1 MKENTC
7 KPSANLLNIPSF
19 LDIQTMDNTR
29 FIPVFNIQMIIRV
42 FSFFNFPSRSWN
54 IKLTMASNFYKLPI
68 FVWWDSTFFWKKKT
82 NKRGALLNLRLF
94 SFDWF
99 ELRTMLR
106 FTNYKLNWEQFHLV
120 NTSANYWMSFKFWF
134 HLQFDKCIFVFVFT
148 IFVVSFVYFLF
159 CSCNFVFCIFVL
171 LLLSNACW
179 FHGMVL
185 GK

>member
-1 MKENTC
+1 MDILDSSLSSTYKWSLEYFPFSIFPQDHET
-7 KPSANLLNIPSF
+7 LNWPWRPIS
-19 LDIQTMDNTR
+19 INYQ
-29 FIPVFNIQMIIRV
+29 
-42 FSFFNFPSRSWN
+42 FSFGETAHFSER
-54 IKLTMASNFYKLPI
+54 
-68 FVWWDSTFFWKKKT
+68 KT
-82 NKRGALLNLRLF
+82 NKRGVLLNLRLF

-159 CSCNFVFCIFVL
+159 CSCNFVFCIVAIIQCL
-171 LLLSNACW
+171 LVSWNGVGQIISADL
-179 FHGMVL
+179 
-185 GK
+185 